1 MGEALENFK
10 SGVKPILVATAVA
23 AEVLTSVALRLSSTM
38 IFLVKL
44 TNMFTELAEL
54 VVLEILVVQF
64 HWLTKLR
71 MLMLSR
77 KLLAF
82 VFNLQ
87 LRFLTGSMKWLRMQ
101 QVEMMGELLLME
113 VELLMKRKNGDCNVM
128 FFKFLKLFSYH
139 VLLL

>member
-77 KLLAF
+77 RLLAF

-87 LRFLTGSMKWLRMQ
+87 LRFLTGLMKWLRMQ
-101 QVEMMGELLLME
+101 QAEMMGELLLME

-128 FFKFLKLFSYH
+128 FFSNSLSYSH
-139 VLLL
+139 IM